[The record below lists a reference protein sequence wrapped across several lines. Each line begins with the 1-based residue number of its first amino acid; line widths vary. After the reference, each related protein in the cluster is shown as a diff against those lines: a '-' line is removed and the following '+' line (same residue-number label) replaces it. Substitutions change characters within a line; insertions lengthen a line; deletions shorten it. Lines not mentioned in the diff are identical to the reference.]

1 MTLLQLSRHVS
12 PIWKP
17 RVESVRK
24 EIRIKNVI
32 RIYVFPL
39 RNRVPTTYTK
49 LYVHCRMQM
58 LQYLW
63 SWLKAGRW
71 TIMIFSCFL
80 TACGG
85 RQGGQNYVFW
95 YGRGCSAPWFLLGSH
110 RIRGRWRQPL
120 LSSFFFVSHYGDQKW
135 YTVAYIYCT
144 IILLPRGP
152 FIFLEWAAECL
163 F

>member
-63 SWLKAGRW
+63 SLLRAGRW
-71 TIMIFSCFL
+71 TIMIFSCFWPL
-80 TACGG
+80 AEAAREDKITFFGMEEAALLRDFSSVAIELEADGG
-85 RQGGQNYVFW
+85 SLYYHHSFL
-95 YGRGCSAPWFLLGSH
+95 SATMV
-110 RIRGRWRQPL
+110 IRSGIRWL
-120 LSSFFFVSHYGDQKW
+120 I
-135 YTVAYIYCT
+135 YTVLSFC
-144 IILLPRGP
+144 
-152 FIFLEWAAECL
+152 CL
-163 F
+163 GAPLYF